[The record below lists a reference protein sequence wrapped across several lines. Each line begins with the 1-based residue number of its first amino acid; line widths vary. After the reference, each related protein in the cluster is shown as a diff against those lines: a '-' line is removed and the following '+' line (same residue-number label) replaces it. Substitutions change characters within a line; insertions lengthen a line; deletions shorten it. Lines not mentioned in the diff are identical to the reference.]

1 MPISPITPPAL
12 SGPTSLAGIGQ
23 VPAAGGVSPAGGA
36 DNGFGD
42 VLAAQ
47 VDSLQGMA
55 TNTENLAQKAA
66 TGDVKDIHEY
76 MIAATETQVATE
88 TVVAL
93 RNKAV
98 EAFNEIL
105 RMPV

>member
-23 VPAAGGVSPAGGA
+23 VPGVSGTDAVSG

-47 VDSLQGMA
+47 VDSLQGMH
-55 TNTENLAQKAA
+55 TNQAQLAQAAA
-66 TGDVKDIHEY
+66 TGDVKDVHDY
-76 MIAATETQVATE
+76 MIAATETQLATE

>member
-1 MPISPITPPAL
+1 VPGVAAAVPG
-12 SGPTSLAGIGQ
+12 SGDG
-23 VPAAGGVSPAGGA
+23 
-36 DNGFGD
+36 GFGE
-42 VLAAQ
+42 VLASQ
-47 VDSLQGMA
+47 VDSLQA
-55 TNTENLAQKAA
+55 SQASSAALAQKAA
-66 TGDVKDIHEY
+66 TGDVKDIHDY
-76 MIAATETQVATE
+76 MIASTETQLMTE

>member
-1 MPISPITPPAL
+1 MPVSPIAPPAL
-12 SGPTSLAGIGQ
+12 TGPTSLAGLGQ
-23 VPAAGGVSPAGGA
+23 VPAAVGQAGSAA
-36 DNGFGD
+36 DGFGEI
-42 VLAAQ
+42 LAAQ
-47 VDSLQGMA
+47 VDNLQGMHSSSEA
-55 TNTENLAQKAA
+55 LAQKAA
-66 TGDVKDIHEY
+66 TGDVKDVHDY
-76 MIAATETQVATE
+76 MIASTETQLATE